1 MIRFLEWLLS
11 LFIKRK
17 EKKIAKKKATGAKE
31 EAADDLDSVL
41 PFNSHLYTK
50 SDTAVRVGIEN
61 APKNVHIIL
70 NLRALHSNIV
80 VPCYK
85 EFHLKQGKQMK
96 INSGYRCLELNR
108 IIGSK
113 DTSQHVKGQAVD
125 IEFLGIDNDFLA
137 EWIYH
142 NLNFDQLIKEMI
154 TSHNPQSGWIHC
166 SYVSPE
172 ENRNTMAEIKR
183 GGAYKFLKQKEL
195 RH

>member
-11 LFIKRK
+11 FFNKRK
-17 EKKIAKKKATGAKE
+17 EKKQIKKEKKKEAKNKIE
-31 EAADDLDSVL
+31 TEKEVF
-41 PFNSHLYTK
+41 PFNISIYTK
-50 SDTAVRVGIEN
+50 SDTAERMNIDN
-61 APKNVHIIL
+61 QPKDISIIL
-70 NLRALHSNIV
+70 NLRKLHENIV

-85 EFHLKQGKQMK
+85 EFHLKQGKQIK
-96 INSGYRCLELNR
+96 INSGFRCLELNR

-125 IEFLGIDNDFLA
+125 IEFFGIDNDFLA

-142 NLNFDQLIKEMI
+142 NLSFDQLIKEMI
-154 TSHNPQSGWIHC
+154 IPHNPQSGWTHC

-172 ENRNTMAEIKR
+172 NNRNIMAEIKR
-183 GGAYKFLKQKEL
+183 GGAYKFLKQKEI